1 MIVFSLCVTVNGG
14 VTLLTGSTGDIK
26 SINYPDHYYYP
37 QEYTHTWRITGDLT
51 DKRIGLIFKD
61 FNTEPCCDKVTVRVV
76 TLVYILLFISYYYTY
91 ALINEAIFSCTMR
104 DNSDAL
110 LSLSTW

>member
-1 MIVFSLCVTVNGG
+1 MFVFSLSVTVNGG

-76 TLVYILLFISYYYTY
+76 TLVYILLFIILLYKHSRMK
-91 ALINEAIFSCTMR
+91 LSLLVQWG
-104 DNSDAL
+104 DNSYAL
-110 LSLSTW
+110 LSLST